1 MPIAAIN
8 VYLERLPARQAEL
21 KLMLADVVSY
31 PHIKKDQQDT
41 AMKKWLREANANVVQ
56 KAKVASPAI
65 LRLMGIGVNRDRK

>member
-31 PHIKKDQQDT
+31 PHIKKDAQDT
-41 AMKKWLREANANVVQ
+41 SIKQWLREANANVVQ

>member
-8 VYLERLPARQAEL
+8 VYLERLPARQAEM
-21 KLMLADVVSY
+21 KMMLADVVSY
-31 PHIKKDQQDT
+31 PHIKQDKQER
-41 AMKKWLREANANVVQ
+41 AMSRWFREASAYVVR